1 MMFPTQ
7 LRSSAKCDE
16 AWCDGVPW
24 LAEPMTAD
32 CRIQRHRCLG
42 RLPLS
47 ALKKNRKGEA
57 HQTIKLGAAACK
69 LYRGLARARWRMQA
83 LADFVRSISDELEH
97 RSLGRLL

>member
-1 MMFPTQ
+1 M
-7 LRSSAKCDE
+7 
-16 AWCDGVPW
+16 PW

-47 ALKKNRKGEA
+47 ALKNNRKGEA